1 MWTPSSYLPRSAGPA
16 SSATCTEASPV
27 PPGLQV
33 LTDANL
39 ALPPFGTL
47 GQNHQGKE
55 QKEKESRRGE
65 EGGGWKGS
73 GKAQEGEQEGPITF
87 FLTFGEITV
96 LHMVVSELR
105 LTWRRGLDLTTSHPS
120 LDLSFCISRP
130 IRPGLSHLGIRS
142 GVCSSG
148 TSRLSALLRS
158 LSCQKGMKNFH
169 VPPEEHKGQRHRT
182 SDISEAISCNYEII
196 SLRGKKNTAKC
207 IFLKVLSIFK
217 NGNEHH
223 CSSFIQLV
231 SSGFHSLSIIS
242 LAFLKLIKN
251 VRKMLKLILKIIRHF
266 KC

>member
-105 LTWRRGLDLTTSHPS
+105 LTWRRGLDLTTSAPLPRPLFLYLTTHPS
-120 LDLSFCISRP
+120 WAQPSWNPLRSVQFRNIPFVCFTEEPFMSERHEEFSRP
-130 IRPGLSHLGIRS
+130 
-142 GVCSSG
+142 
-148 TSRLSALLRS
+148 SRRA
-158 LSCQKGMKNFH
+158 
-169 VPPEEHKGQRHRT
+169 QRT
-182 SDISEAISCNYEII
+182 EAQDI
-196 SLRGKKNTAKC
+196 
-207 IFLKVLSIFK
+207 
-217 NGNEHH
+217 
-223 CSSFIQLV
+223 
-231 SSGFHSLSIIS
+231 
-242 LAFLKLIKN
+242 
-251 VRKMLKLILKIIRHF
+251 
-266 KC
+266 